1 MTGEHIDR
9 SLLQRGAILLGAIMQ
24 VAFSSLPVIG
34 VGEPIGEQSDRV
46 RTLITP
52 AGWAF
57 SIWGPLFTGSFA
69 YAIYQLLPSQKR
81 NALLA
86 RIGWASAGAFFGNA
100 MWALYAQLSGLSVI
114 SSLIIIFTL
123 LCLLSVFRALVDP
136 GRSLS
141 TFEKYLI
148 ALPLSA
154 LAAWLTAA
162 TIVNVSAS
170 LKYHGLTL
178 EYAGLAAAAVVIVG
192 GLIAAATVWSGRGNP
207 WYAAAFLWALA
218 GIHAA
223 ASDEQDLIRLATM
236 IAGGLVI
243 MATIVRLAA
252 CRNWRHWNG
261 SAAT

>member
-1 MTGEHIDR
+1 MKGGNIDR
-9 SLLQRGAILLGAIMQ
+9 SLLQRGAILLGAILQ

-34 VGEPIGEQSDRV
+34 VGDPIGEQSDRV

-57 SIWGPLFTGSFA
+57 SIWGPLFAGSFA
-69 YAIYQLLPSQKR
+69 YAIYQILPSQKP
-81 NALLA
+81 NMLLA

-100 MWALYAQLSGLSVI
+100 MWALYAQLSGLDVL

-136 GRSLS
+136 GSLS
-141 TFEKYLI
+141 VGEKYLV

-178 EYAGLAAAAVVIVG
+178 DDAGLAAAAVVIVG
-192 GLIAAATVWSGRGNP
+192 GLIAAATLWSGRGNP
-207 WYAAAFLWALA
+207 WYAAVFLWALA

-223 ASDEQDLIRLATM
+223 AGDEQDLIRLAT
-236 IAGGLVI
+236 IISGGLVTV
-243 MATIVRLAA
+243 ATIVRLAA
-252 CRNWRHWNG
+252 RRNWRHWNG